1 VDQELLEWQTV
12 TFAGSEVAFSYPAVT
27 PQGQT
32 VERVVEQAR
41 DHRGDIERMHLSSP
55 DKHELYVEVIRFR
68 DLSAQEEYE
77 RHRSHLEQRLGEG
90 SVTPLN
96 ETTFGERPAWTYGF
110 RWDDGER
117 SVLSLEV
124 DGDTYR
130 ILWNPRSELNS
141 KVVATMV
148 VRSESE

>member
-1 VDQELLEWQTV
+1 MDQPLDWQTV
-12 TFAGSEVAFSYPAVT
+12 AFAGSAVAFRYPEVT

-32 VERVVEQAR
+32 VERVDEQAF
-41 DHRGDIERMHLSSP
+41 DQRGDIERVPLSSP
-55 DKHELYVEVIRFR
+55 DNPELYVEDTHCREV
-68 DLSAQEEYE
+68 SPQEEYE
-77 RHRSHLEQRLGEG
+77 RHGRYLEQRFGTD
-90 SVTPLN
+90 SVMPLD

-130 ILWNPRSELNS
+130 ILWNPHSDLNGQ
-141 KVVATMV
+141 VVATV
-148 VRSESE
+148 VVSSQLG